1 MENLNSLE
9 EYFVKIYK
17 NYAITS
23 FNFRDR
29 KSEIDGKFIRHMVFA
44 SDDFNSEFDNLL
56 EHFLLVYSELKRNF
70 SLKVK
75 RHTNNNHFVLG
86 A

>member
-17 NYAITS
+17 NYGITS
-23 FNFRDR
+23 LNFRDR
-29 KSEIDGKFIRHMVFA
+29 KLELDDEFIRHMLFA
-44 SDDFNSEFDNLL
+44 SDDFNSEFDNLS
-56 EHFLLVYSELKRNF
+56 EHCLLVYSELKRNF

-75 RHTNNNHFVLG
+75 RDMNNNYFVLV

>member
-17 NYAITS
+17 NYGITS

-29 KSEIDGKFIRHMVFA
+29 KSEIDDEFIRHMLFA

-56 EHFLLVYSELKRNF
+56 EHCLLVYSELKRNF

-75 RHTNNNHFVLG
+75 RDMNNNYFVL
-86 A
+86 AA

>member
-17 NYAITS
+17 NYGITS
-23 FNFRDR
+23 LNFRDN
-29 KSEIDGKFIRHMVFA
+29 KLEIDDQFIRNMVFA

-56 EHFLLVYSELKRNF
+56 EHCLLVYSELKRNF

-75 RHTNNNHFVLG
+75 RDMNNNHFVLV

>member
-17 NYAITS
+17 NYGIS
-23 FNFRDR
+23 SLNFRDR
-29 KSEIDGKFIRHMVFA
+29 KSEIDDEFIRHMVFA

-56 EHFLLVYSELKRNF
+56 EHCLLVYFELKRNF

-75 RHTNNNHFVLG
+75 RDMNNNYFVLG

>member
-17 NYAITS
+17 KYGIS
-23 FNFRDR
+23 SLNFRDR
-29 KSEIDGKFIRHMVFA
+29 KSEIDDEFIRHMVFA
-44 SDDFNSEFDNLL
+44 SDAFNSEFDNLL

-75 RHTNNNHFVLG
+75 RDMNNNYFVLV

>member
-17 NYAITS
+17 NYGITS

-29 KSEIDGKFIRHMVFA
+29 KSEIDDEFIRNMVLA
-44 SDDFNSEFDNLL
+44 SIDFNSEFDNLL
-56 EHFLLVYSELKRNF
+56 EHCLLVYSELKRNF

-75 RHTNNNHFVLG
+75 RDMNNNYFVLV

>member
-1 MENLNSLE
+1 MENPNSLE

-17 NYAITS
+17 NYGIIS

-29 KSEIDGKFIRHMVFA
+29 KLEIDDEFIRHILFA
-44 SDDFNSEFDNLL
+44 SDDFNSEFDNLP
-56 EHFLLVYSELKRNF
+56 EHCLLVYSELKRNF

-75 RHTNNNHFVLG
+75 RDMNNNYFVLG

>member
-17 NYAITS
+17 NYGITS
-23 FNFRDR
+23 LNFRDR
-29 KSEIDGKFIRHMVFA
+29 KLEIDDEFIRHMLFA
-44 SDDFNSEFDNLL
+44 SDDFNSEFDNLP
-56 EHFLLVYSELKRNF
+56 EHGLLVYSELKRNF

-75 RHTNNNHFVLG
+75 RDMNNNYFVLG

>member
-17 NYAITS
+17 NYGIAS
-23 FNFRDR
+23 LNFRDR
-29 KSEIDGKFIRHMVFA
+29 KLEIDDEFIRHMVFA
-44 SDDFNSEFDNLL
+44 SDDFNSEFNNLP
-56 EHFLLVYSELKRNF
+56 EHCLLVYCELKRNF
-70 SLKVK
+70 SLKV
-75 RHTNNNHFVLG
+75 TLDMNNNYFVLG

>member
-17 NYAITS
+17 NYGIS
-23 FNFRDR
+23 SLNFRDR
-29 KSEIDGKFIRHMVFA
+29 KLEIDDEFIRHMVFA
-44 SDDFNSEFDNLL
+44 PDDFNSEFDNLP
-56 EHFLLVYSELKRNF
+56 EHCLLVYGELKRNF

-75 RHTNNNHFVLG
+75 RDMNNNYFVLV

>member
-17 NYAITS
+17 NYGITS
-23 FNFRDR
+23 LKLRDR
-29 KSEIDGKFIRHMVFA
+29 KSEIDDEFIRHVVFA
-44 SDDFNSEFDNLL
+44 SDGFNSEFDNLP
-56 EHFLLVYSELKRNF
+56 EHCLLVYSELKRNF
-70 SLKVK
+70 SLKVT
-75 RHTNNNHFVLG
+75 RDMNNNYFVLG

>member
-17 NYAITS
+17 NYGIT
-23 FNFRDR
+23 NFRDR
-29 KSEIDGKFIRHMVFA
+29 KLEIDDEFIRHMLFA

-56 EHFLLVYSELKRNF
+56 EHCLLVYSELKRNF

-75 RHTNNNHFVLG
+75 RDMNNNYFVLV

>member
-17 NYAITS
+17 NYGITS
-23 FNFRDR
+23 LDFRDN
-29 KSEIDGKFIRHMVFA
+29 KLEIDDQLIKHMVFA

-56 EHFLLVYSELKRNF
+56 EHCLLVYSELQRNF

-75 RHTNNNHFVLG
+75 RDINNNYFVLV

>member
-9 EYFVKIYK
+9 EYFGKIYK
-17 NYAITS
+17 NYGITS
-23 FNFRDR
+23 FRDR
-29 KSEIDGKFIRHMVFA
+29 KSEIDDEFITHMVFA

-56 EHFLLVYSELKRNF
+56 EHCLLVYSELKRNF

-75 RHTNNNHFVLG
+75 RDMNNNYFVLV

>member
-1 MENLNSLE
+1 MNHLNSLE

-17 NYAITS
+17 NYGITDLK
-23 FNFRDR
+23 FRDN
-29 KSEIDGKFIRHMVFA
+29 KLELDDKFIRNMVFA

-56 EHFLLVYSELKRNF
+56 EHCSLVYEQLKRNF

-75 RHTNNNHFVLG
+75 RDMNNNHFVLV

>member
-17 NYAITS
+17 NYGITS

-29 KSEIDGKFIRHMVFA
+29 KSEIDDEFIRRMLFA

-56 EHFLLVYSELKRNF
+56 EHCLLVYSELKRNF

-75 RHTNNNHFVLG
+75 RDMNNNYFVL
-86 A
+86 AA

>member
-17 NYAITS
+17 TYGITS

-29 KSEIDGKFIRHMVFA
+29 KLEIDDEFIRHMLFA

-56 EHFLLVYSELKRNF
+56 EHCLLVYSELKRNF

-75 RHTNNNHFVLG
+75 RDMNNNYFVLV

>member
-17 NYAITS
+17 NYGITS

-29 KSEIDGKFIRHMVFA
+29 KLEIDDEFVRHKVFA
-44 SDDFNSEFDNLL
+44 SDDFNSDFNNLP
-56 EHFLLVYSELKRNF
+56 EHCLLAYSELKRNF

-75 RHTNNNHFVLG
+75 RDMNNKYFVLV

>member
-9 EYFVKIYK
+9 EYFVKICK
-17 NYAITS
+17 NYGITS
-23 FNFRDR
+23 LNFCDR
-29 KSEIDGKFIRHMVFA
+29 KLEIDDELIRHMVFA
-44 SDDFNSEFDNLL
+44 SDDFNSEFDNLP
-56 EHFLLVYSELKRNF
+56 EHCLLVYSELKRNF

-75 RHTNNNHFVLG
+75 RDMNNKYFVLG

>member
-17 NYAITS
+17 NYGIAS
-23 FNFRDR
+23 LDFRDN
-29 KSEIDGKFIRHMVFA
+29 KLEIDDQLIKHMVFA

>member
-1 MENLNSLE
+1 MENPNSLE

-17 NYAITS
+17 TYGITS

-29 KSEIDGKFIRHMVFA
+29 KLELDDEFIRHMVLA
-44 SDDFNSEFDNLL
+44 SDNFNSEFDNLL
-56 EHFLLVYSELKRNF
+56 EHGLLVYSELKRNF

-75 RHTNNNHFVLG
+75 RDMNNNYFVLV